1 MSDCKT
7 ALISANL
14 KTVLHNQTI
23 NYNGADQTTTAER
36 QRTRLMVAGRYPYI
50 EICGPWV
57 EVQMGSQQNVY
68 NKNYNKLFYQIE
80 FRDGTINDDYDS
92 ETEVTPITELT
103 DNIAAEL
110 IKLIMADR
118 TRGGNATNTNVINYG
133 YYFDADT
140 EALEYVVYLTIEV
153 TAFINATNPYLGG

>member
-1 MSDCKT
+1 MSDCKV

-14 KTVLHNQTI
+14 KTVLNGQAIT
-23 NYNGADQTTTAER
+23 YNGVEHTITAER
-36 QRTRLMVAGRYPYI
+36 QRRRLRVAGRYPYI

-57 EVQMGSQQNVY
+57 EVQTGSQQNVY
-68 NKNYNKLFYQIE
+68 NKNHNKLYYQIE
-80 FRDGTINDDYDS
+80 LREDTINDDYEEGAD
-92 ETEVTPITELT
+92 VTPITELT
-103 DNIAAEL
+103 DNIAADL